1 MAGQVWEEVPQ
12 KMGLK
17 KWKARLMGQGRVK
30 NGSRHK
36 QERMLRGNKDTAN
49 KF

>member
-1 MAGQVWEEVPQ
+1 MAGQVWGEVPQ
-12 KMGLK
+12 KVGLK